1 LIERKRR
8 PGIAVPVSVPVEPA
22 AGRGGPDDD
31 CGRGVRSGRCLDT
44 PRAT

>member
-1 LIERKRR
+1 LIERKRS
-8 PGIAVPVSVPVEPA
+8 PGIAVPVEPA